1 MNLRRTGLKV
11 VATREQAEHLRRS
24 IAALGDF
31 AHVDVQVC
39 RGHLNIYAGDREAVA
54 RATPLGGGHF
64 GLSFRSHTGRWERL
78 PFAGSPEQI
87 AQDLVRTLAPY
98 LGADFLDRNSGSDH

>member
-1 MNLRRTGLKV
+1 V
-11 VATREQAEHLRRS
+11 VTEPEAEHLQQL

-31 AHVDVQVC
+31 ARVDVRAL
-39 RGHLNIYAGDREAVA
+39 RGHLHIYAGDGEAVA

-78 PFAGSPEQI
+78 PFAGSIEQI
-87 AQDLVRTLAPY
+87 AQDLVRALAPY
-98 LGADFLDRNSGSDH
+98 LEVGSSDRNGGADH